1 MPAIGDIL
9 RAGQR
14 ALRAPLANPR
24 RLLGWVL
31 VVCGGLVT
39 AGAAA
44 AQAPGGVLA
53 ISASPY
59 VSASG
64 GKLILEGQPWRF
76 TGYDAY
82 QLTSVAVGAKFNCG
96 GQYSTS
102 WLNQMLDEMK
112 STSGT
117 SVVRTWFF
125 QSYSADN
132 YIQFDTV
139 LAAAA
144 KRNIKIIPVLVNQWN
159 DCEPWT
165 GTGRPYKPLSWY
177 QGGYKVADDGYP
189 LSFRD
194 YATAMAARYAN
205 NKTIAFWQLVNE
217 AEAMQTANGPC
228 DESAAAQAIRS
239 FADDVATAMKARDPN
254 HLISLG
260 TIGTGQCGTS
270 GPDYRYVHSGA
281 IDLCEYHDYVSG
293 PVSGDQ
299 WNGILPDI
307 SVCQA
312 LRKPIFAGEVGIDA
326 SVQTNW
332 SANGSVTSTS
342 LQQRAG
348 FFNQKLQAQF
358 DRGVSGF
365 LDWDKTL
372 GDSSGYD
379 IGLGDPVEGVMAAM
393 QSEVGLAPAPGVPA
407 KRAPRRPTPWPAP
420 KVPPTAAPAAG
431 SPSAT
436 AAAVVAPPSPPPG
449 TPAPSTGISAPQPAA
464 VTFPRLS
471 TAVQGAVLGGLL
483 LLIWALANVA
493 TGGRLAGGRLRKLV
507 LLLLEQPRWPADG

>member
-1 MPAIGDIL
+1 MPAVGDIL

-14 ALRAPLANPR
+14 ALRAPLTNPR
-24 RLLGWVL
+24 RLLGWAL
-31 VVCGGLVT
+31 VVGGELVS

-53 ISASPY
+53 TSASPY
-59 VSASG
+59 VSVSG
-64 GKLILEGQPWRF
+64 GRLVLEGQPWRF

-177 QGGYKVADDGYP
+177 QGGYKVAGDGYP

-228 DESAAAQAIRS
+228 DEAAAAQAIRG
-239 FADDVATAMKARDPN
+239 FADDVATAMKAKDPN
-254 HLISLG
+254 HLVSLG

-270 GPDYRYVHSGA
+270 GPDYKYVHSGA
-281 IDLCEYHDYVSG
+281 IDLCEYHDYVAG

-307 SVCQA
+307 SACHA
-312 LRKPIFAGEVGIDA
+312 LGKPIFAGEVGIDA

-332 SANGSVTSTS
+332 STDGSVTPTS

-379 IGLGDPVEGVMAAM
+379 IGFGDPVEGVMAAM
-393 QSEVGLAPAPGVPA
+393 QSELAVAPPRGVPA
-407 KRAPRRPTPWPAP
+407 KPVPRRPPAP
-420 KVPPTAAPAAG
+420 TVPPTASA

-436 AAAVVAPPSPPPG
+436 PAAVVAPPAPTAR
-449 TPAPSTGISAPQPAA
+449 TPALPHPPHTGIAVPQATA
-464 VTFPRLS
+464 VAFPRLS
-471 TAVQGAVLGGLL
+471 TAVQGAVLAGLL
-483 LLIWALANVA
+483 LLIWALASVA
-493 TGGRLAGGRLRKLV
+493 TGGRLAGGRLRKLF
-507 LLLLEQPRWPADG
+507 LLLVEQPKWPADG